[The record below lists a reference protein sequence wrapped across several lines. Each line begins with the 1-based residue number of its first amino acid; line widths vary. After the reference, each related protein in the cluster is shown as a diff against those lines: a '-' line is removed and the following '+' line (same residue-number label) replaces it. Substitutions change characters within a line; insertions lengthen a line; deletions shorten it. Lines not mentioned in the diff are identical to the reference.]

1 MSGSFIEFEA
11 FEGKEYMSN
20 NNVTKFQHIV
30 AGLAPEKKEALY
42 RKMKSLPENGRNEM
56 IDKVVAAYETRKLT
70 IEQPVAAGRNTPPA
84 NYVITPSRGK
94 DQFAGRNIMTVGT
107 HNKKTVTVGNNRS
120 MIVGNAG
127 RNMKPSVQ
135 RAGNTNAAITA
146 ARRPGVNPPITKKSV
161 ARAGAAAVRSNA
173 SAPAFVSPEA
183 RRAALRAEAERKQKQ
198 AETIRKALKIGLM
211 VAGRASIVLVF
222 SLVLVL
228 CGFYTFLG
236 IIMKG
241 PSPHLRDQFVSSVM
255 ESSVGGVMAQMILS
269 DDEIAEILE
278 RNKTQEFDTIT
289 NTALVKIAAK
299 SESAN
304 ANAVNPYD
312 PDGDGVEIHEISG
325 PMYRGVMMVVQD
337 PSRVKVST
345 LEQFNHTGAGLT
357 LKEHIDKSGA
367 IGGIN
372 GGKYEDKGGMGIGG
386 WPEGIVIADGQM
398 RMGYAGGTYD
408 VYGFTKDNVLVVGR
422 MTGKQAMDIGV
433 RDAVSFGPT
442 LIVNGVAAKYSG
454 NSGGLNPRTA
464 IGQREDGAVLL
475 LVIEGRKTASM
486 GATMAD
492 LIEVMKEYGA
502 VNAAN
507 LDGGM
512 SSAMWYNN
520 EELVSS
526 SSIRQS
532 RKMPTAFVVLPK
544 SASDNAQAPA
554 KEA

>member
-1 MSGSFIEFEA
+1 MSE
-11 FEGKEYMSN
+11 
-20 NNVTKFQHIV
+20 NNVTKFKYIV
-30 AGLAPEKKEALY
+30 AGLDPAKKAALY
-42 RKMKSLPENGRNEM
+42 QKMKGLPEDGRNEM
-56 IDKVVAAYETRKLT
+56 IDKVVAAYETRKMT

-84 NYVITPSRGK
+84 NYSTLPSR
-94 DQFAGRNIMTVGT
+94 DSDRFAGRHIMWVDDRKSRLRKPIQAVQNNRNDNANTNRNTNVRVQGRNNGAAVVAVRRPGATPPIQRRAVTSLAGVGGISVPAGRVISRPQDLRSEAEKKEEQVKLLKKIGRTALMTVGR
-107 HNKKTVTVGNNRS
+107 G
-120 MIVGNAG
+120 
-127 RNMKPSVQ
+127 
-135 RAGNTNAAITA
+135 
-146 ARRPGVNPPITKKSV
+146 
-161 ARAGAAAVRSNA
+161 
-173 SAPAFVSPEA
+173 
-183 RRAALRAEAERKQKQ
+183 
-198 AETIRKALKIGLM
+198 
-211 VAGRASIVLVF
+211 SIVLVF
-222 SLVLVL
+222 SLVIIL
-228 CGFYTFLG
+228 CGFYSFLG
-236 IIMKG
+236 IMMKG
-241 PSPHLRDQFVSSVM
+241 PSPHIRDQFVSSVM
-255 ESSVGGVMAQMILS
+255 ESSMGGIFAKMILS
-269 DDEIAEILE
+269 DEEITAILN

-289 NTALVKIAAK
+289 DTNLVKIGENKNKAAAAA
-299 SESAN
+299 AN
-304 ANAVNPYD
+304 PFD

-325 PMYRGVMMVVQD
+325 PMYHGIMMVVLD

-345 LEQFNHTGAGLT
+345 LEQYNHTGAGYT
-357 LKEHIDKSGA
+357 LKEHIEKSGA
-367 IGGIN
+367 IGGVN

-386 WPEGIVIADGQM
+386 WPEGIVISDGKLK
-398 RMGYAGGTYD
+398 MGYPNGSYD

-422 MTGKQAMDIGV
+422 MTGQQALNIGV

-442 LIVNGVAAKYSG
+442 LIVNGKAAKYSG

-475 LVIEGRKTASM
+475 LVIEGRKTSSM

-492 LIEVMKEYGA
+492 LIDVMKEYGA

-544 SASDNAQAPA
+544 NAATKTETSA

>member
-1 MSGSFIEFEA
+1 MICG
-11 FEGKEYMSN
+11 FEGKKCMSI
-20 NNVTKFQHIV
+20 NNVTKFQNIV
-30 AGLAPEKKEALY
+30 AGLEPAKKQALY
-42 RKMKSLPENGRNEM
+42 QKMKGLPENERNEM

-70 IEQPVAAGRNTPPA
+70 IEQPVHAGAALPSNNYGRTYRRSDDRRSA
-84 NYVITPSRGK
+84 RKTMWVDDHRMPSNRVTHPIK
-94 DQFAGRNIMTVGT
+94 AGTGNKAGI
-107 HNKKTVTVGNNRS
+107 KKTSISNSAAAVTAV
-120 MIVGNAG
+120 
-127 RNMKPSVQ
+127 
-135 RAGNTNAAITA
+135 
-146 ARRPGVNPPITKKSV
+146 RRPGMKPPIQRKAVYAPAAS
-161 ARAGAAAVRSNA
+161 GAANA
-173 SAPAFVSPEA
+173 SIAI
-183 RRAALRAEAERKQKQ
+183 RRTPVKKISAAAEAERKKRQ
-198 AETIRKALKIGLM
+198 AEILRKVGKTTLM
-211 VAGRASIVLVF
+211 VAGRAAIVTVF
-222 SLVLVL
+222 SLALIFA
-228 CGFYTFLG
+228 GFYTFLE
-236 IIMKG
+236 IMMKG

-255 ESSVGGVMAQMILS
+255 ESSMGGIFAQMVLSDEEINAILS
-269 DDEIAEILE
+269 
-278 RNKTQEFDTIT
+278 RNKTQEFDTVTDT
-289 NTALVKIAAK
+289 NLVKIGANK
-299 SESAN
+299 ENGAN

-325 PMYRGVMMVVQD
+325 PMYHGIMMVVLD

-345 LEQFNHTGAGLT
+345 LDKFNHTGAGLT
-357 LKEHIDKSGA
+357 LKEHIEKSGA
-367 IGGIN
+367 IGGVN

-386 WPEGIVIADGQM
+386 WPEGVVIADGKL
-398 RMGYAGGTYD
+398 RNGAPNATFD

-422 MTGKQAMDIGV
+422 MTCQQAMNIGV
-433 RDAVSFGPT
+433 RDAVTFGPT
-442 LIVNGVAAKYSG
+442 LIVNGKAARYSG

-475 LVIEGRKTASM
+475 LVIEGRKTSSM

-544 SASDNAQAPA
+544 SAET
-554 KEA
+554 KEK

>member
-1 MSGSFIEFEA
+1 MICG
-11 FEGKEYMSN
+11 FEGKKCMSI
-20 NNVTKFQHIV
+20 NNVTKFQNIV
-30 AGLAPEKKEALY
+30 AGLEPAKKQALY
-42 RKMKSLPENGRNEM
+42 QKMKGLPENERNEM

-70 IEQPVAAGRNTPPA
+70 IEQPVHAGAALPPNNYGRTYRRSDDRRSA
-84 NYVITPSRGK
+84 RRTMWVDDHRMPSNRVTHPIK
-94 DQFAGRNIMTVGT
+94 AGTGNKAGI
-107 HNKKTVTVGNNRS
+107 KKTSISNSAAAVTAV
-120 MIVGNAG
+120 
-127 RNMKPSVQ
+127 
-135 RAGNTNAAITA
+135 
-146 ARRPGVNPPITKKSV
+146 RRPGMKPPIQRKAVYAPAAS
-161 ARAGAAAVRSNA
+161 GAANA
-173 SAPAFVSPEA
+173 SIAI
-183 RRAALRAEAERKQKQ
+183 RRTPVKKISAAAEAERKKRQ
-198 AETIRKALKIGLM
+198 AEILRKVGKTTLM
-211 VAGRASIVLVF
+211 VAGRAAIVTVF
-222 SLVLVL
+222 SLALIFA
-228 CGFYTFLG
+228 GFYTFLE
-236 IIMKG
+236 IMMKG

-255 ESSVGGVMAQMILS
+255 ESSMGGIFAQMVLSDEEINAILS
-269 DDEIAEILE
+269 
-278 RNKTQEFDTIT
+278 RNKTQEFDTVTDT
-289 NTALVKIAAK
+289 NLVKIGVNK
-299 SESAN
+299 ENGAN

-325 PMYRGVMMVVQD
+325 PMYHGIMMVVLD

-345 LEQFNHTGAGLT
+345 L
-357 LKEHIDKSGA
+357 DA
-367 IGGIN
+367 IGGVN

-386 WPEGIVIADGQM
+386 WPEGVVIADGKL
-398 RMGYAGGTYD
+398 RNGAPNATFD

-422 MTGKQAMDIGV
+422 MTCQQAMNIGV
-433 RDAVSFGPT
+433 RDAVTFGPT
-442 LIVNGVAAKYSG
+442 LIVNGKAARYSG

-475 LVIEGRKTASM
+475 LVIEGRKTSSM

-544 SASDNAQAPA
+544 SAET
-554 KEA
+554 KEK

>member
-1 MSGSFIEFEA
+1 MSGSFIEHEA
-11 FEGKEYMSN
+11 FEGNKYMSN

-30 AGLAPEKKEALY
+30 AGLAPDKKEALY

-56 IDKVVAAYETRKLT
+56 IDKVVAAYETRKMT

-84 NYVITPSRGK
+84 NYSVTPSHNK
-94 DQFAGRNIMTVGT
+94 DHFAGRNIMTVGT
-107 HNKKTVTVGNNRS
+107 HNKKTVTVGNTRN
-120 MIVGNAG
+120 MAAG
-127 RNMKPSVQ
+127 RNMKLSVQ
-135 RAGNTNAAITA
+135 RSGNTGAAIVA
-146 ARRPGVNPPITKKSV
+146 ARRPGVNPPIKSSV
-161 ARAGAAAVRSNA
+161 AAPAVRGGV
-173 SAPAFVSPEA
+173 SAPAVMSPAA
-183 RRAALRAEAERKQKQ
+183 RRAALRAEAERKKKQ
-198 AETIRKALKIGLM
+198 AETVRKVLKIALM
-211 VAGRASIVLVF
+211 VAGRASVVLVF
-222 SLVLVL
+222 SLVLIL

-255 ESSVGGVMAQMILS
+255 ESSVGGVMAQLVLS
-269 DDEIAEILE
+269 DEEIAEILN

-289 NTALVKIAAK
+289 NTALVKIAPKNAN
-299 SESAN
+299 AN

-325 PMYRGVMMVVQD
+325 PMYRGVMMVVHD

-345 LEQFNHTGAGLT
+345 LEEYNHRGAGYT
-357 LKEHIDKSGA
+357 LKEHIEKSGA

-386 WPEGIVIADGQM
+386 WPEGIVIADGKL
-398 RMGYAGGTYD
+398 RMGYPGGTYD

-422 MTGKQAMDIGV
+422 MTAQQAIGIGV

-492 LIEVMKEYGA
+492 LIDVMKEYGA

-544 SASDNAQAPA
+544 SASNNAQAPA

>member
-1 MSGSFIEFEA
+1 MSD
-11 FEGKEYMSN
+11 
-20 NNVTKFQHIV
+20 NNVTKFKHIV
-30 AGLAPEKKEALY
+30 AGLDPAKKSALY
-42 RKMKSLPENGRNEM
+42 QKMKSLSEDGRNEM
-56 IDKVVAAYETRKLT
+56 IDKVVAAYETRKMT

-84 NYVITPSRGK
+84 NYSTLPTRRN
-94 DQFAGRNIMTVGT
+94 DQFAGRNIMWVDDRK
-107 HNKKTVTVGNNRS
+107 NRLKTPIKASSANR
-120 MIVGNAG
+120 VNANAVKNTKG
-127 RNMKPSVQ
+127 QVQVRNG
-135 RAGNTNAAITA
+135 AGVVAV
-146 ARRPGVNPPITKKSV
+146 RRPGATPPIQRR
-161 ARAGAAAVRSNA
+161 AIAAQGAGAGSVSVPVRRT
-173 SAPAFVSPEA
+173 VS
-183 RRAALRAEAERKQKQ
+183 RREALRAEAERKEQQKEL
-198 AETIRKALKIGLM
+198 ARKIAKTALL
-211 VAGRASIVLVF
+211 ALGRGSVVLVF
-222 SLVLVL
+222 SLVIVL
-228 CGFYTFLG
+228 AGFYSFLG

-255 ESSVGGVMAQMILS
+255 ESSVGGVMAQLILS
-269 DDEIAEILE
+269 EEEIQDILN

-289 NTALVKIAAK
+289 DTKLVKVGENKSKAA
-299 SESAN
+299 A
-304 ANAVNPYD
+304 AAVNPFD

-325 PMYRGVMMVVQD
+325 PMYRGVMMVVED

-345 LEQFNHTGAGLT
+345 LEEYNHRGAGYT
-357 LKEHIDKSGA
+357 LKEHIEKSGA
-367 IGGIN
+367 VGGVN

-386 WPEGIVIADGQM
+386 WPEGIVIADGKL
-398 RMGYAGGTYD
+398 RMGYPGGTYD

-422 MTGKQAMDIGV
+422 MTGQQAINIGV

-442 LIVNGVAAKYSG
+442 LIVNGKAAKYSG

-544 SASDNAQAPA
+544 NASTKAETSS